1 MLHKQK
7 TRIMELFFEEPAKNF
22 QLRET
27 SRMTGI
33 AVTSTK
39 KYLHELEKEGMLRK
53 NKETLYPSYS
63 ANETSRLFKIQKM
76 QSMMLKIYAS
86 ELIDFLEDQLHP
98 TCIILFG
105 SVRKGE
111 YTKKSDID
119 IYIQSTEQELTL
131 TEYEKKLRHK
141 ISIIFEPRIQDLSEE
156 LFNTV
161 VNGIILSGYL
171 KIKRG
176 KNG

>member
-1 MLHKQK
+1 
-7 TRIMELFFEEPAKNF
+7 MELFFEEPARNF
-22 QLRET
+22 QLREV

-33 AVTSTK
+33 AVTSAK
-39 KYLHELEKEGMLRK
+39 KYLHELEKEGMLKK
-53 NKETLYPSYS
+53 NRETLYPSYS

-76 QSMMLKIYAS
+76 QNMVLKIYAS
-86 ELIDFLEDQLHP
+86 ELIDFLEDNLQP
-98 TCIILFG
+98 RCIILFG

-111 YTKKSDID
+111 YTKESDID
-119 IYIQSTEQELTL
+119 IYVQSTEQEITL

-141 ISIIFEPRIQDLSEE
+141 ISIIFEPHIQELSEE
-156 LFNTV
+156 LFNTI

-176 KNG
+176 KHA